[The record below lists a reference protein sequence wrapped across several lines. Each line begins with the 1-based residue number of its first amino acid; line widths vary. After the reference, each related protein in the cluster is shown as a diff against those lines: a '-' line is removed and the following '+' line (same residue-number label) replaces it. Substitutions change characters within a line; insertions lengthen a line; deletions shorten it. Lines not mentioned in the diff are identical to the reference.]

1 MISVVDYLDD
11 YFDSNVKN
19 CNSSEQVNNI
29 IASGYINYKN
39 AGELSVANQFLLKYY
54 LCTDIEDFKKKI
66 EKLLLGK
73 TKI

>member
-1 MISVVDYLDD
+1 MICFQSENESLMDYLED

-29 IASGYINYKN
+29 IAAGYINYKN

-54 LCTDIEDFKKKI
+54 LCPDILNFKQKI
-66 EKLLLGK
+66 EKL
-73 TKI
+73 